1 MPAISA
7 GRHSTRVSALRWP
20 PQAASSWSGTHSL
33 PRPRS
38 RWSADPISVS
48 TVPSSAT
55 VIDNLDFSG
64 FIGGSGE
71 DGAFWVAVDGAGDV
85 YVVGDTASTPFTF
98 PDGDGIFG
106 LTSFG
111 SDSGGGFDAFLMK
124 LVVTP

>member
-1 MPAISA
+1 MK
-7 GRHSTRVSALRWP
+7 
-20 PQAASSWSGTHSL
+20 
-33 PRPRS
+33 
-38 RWSADPISVS
+38 AD
-48 TVPSSAT
+48 PSSAT

-85 YVVGDTASTPFTF
+85 YIVGDTASTPFTF

-111 SDSGGGFDAFLMK
+111 SDAGGGFDAFLLK
-124 LVVTP
+124 LVVSP